1 MTHFSPNTVAIVDTR
16 TSMPRSSTSVANW
29 PSWARRRSTMFMLAR
44 ILTRLTRAP
53 AIEIGSV
60 RTSWRAPSMRNR
72 TRMLPSVGSRWISE
86 ARSRS
91 ASVTSMVT
99 TLAMGES
106 GPMDSSRPG
115 ARPGGDCRRPRR
127 PSPSGPRR
135 PGPGRSGPGL
145 GAPCWVA
152 PGTAA
157 QARRWPFRALPAYRG
172 GRCLPPSR
180 PRRRRSRRRH
190 GQEVAGDALGQPSGD
205 LRIGSLAAQVT
216 DLDVELLRQ
225 YVCQLPLVEGPGA
238 HELLTD
244 AQPGLGLL
252 GERLLQLLVTGE
264 PLRHQEGTEEGPS
277 WRGRLPAR
285 IRRLGHRWKAG
296 IDLLVVSGPQGPA

>member
-53 AIEIGSV
+53 AIEIGSA

-72 TRMLPSVGSRWISE
+72 TRMMPSLGSRWMSE

-106 GPMDSSRPG
+106 APMDSSRPASAPSRG
-115 ARPGGDCRRPRR
+115 RAGGLEGLHHPVHVGQ
-127 PSPSGPRR
+127 GPVGPVQGLAGRAGWHQVELDG
-135 PGPGRSGPGL
+135 PADGPFQLCLHAGPG
-145 GAPCWVA
+145 VA
-152 PGTAA
+152 DRDLDHAVDVA
-157 QARRWPFRALPAYRG
+157 Q
-172 GRCLPPSR
+172 
-180 PRRRRSRRRH
+180 RH

-205 LRIGSLAAQVT
+205 LRVGSLAAEVA

-225 YVCQLPLVEGPGA
+225 DVGQLPLVEGPGA
-238 HELLTD
+238 HQLLTD

-252 GERLLQLLVTGE
+252 CERLLELLVTDE
-264 PLRHQEGTEEGPS
+264 ALRHQEGTEEDPS

-285 IRRLGHRWKAG
+285 IRRLRHRWRAG